1 MEETKCSR
9 TDLNNEPRRQ
19 QWDILYRD
27 LPRRERR
34 KLARQRHAP
43 MPRSL
48 NTPVR
53 YKPKSA

>member
-1 MEETKCSR
+1 MEEQRCTR
-9 TDLNNEPRRQ
+9 TDLNNEPPRQ
-19 QWDILYRD
+19 QWEVLYRD
-27 LPRRERR
+27 LPRSERR

-53 YKPKSA
+53 HKPRSA